1 MADISVILKSA
12 LFQTVHDIMS
22 KKEGISGMHIGDISG
37 NFLVAV
43 PGLDDPNFDHTVV
56 LICEHTRQGA
66 FGLVINK
73 VLMNSIS
80 PLLQSL
86 GIEKKKL
93 NLPVH
98 YGGPVNPD
106 QGYVIYSP
114 YDEKYQSIVISG
126 NFAVTVSKNI
136 LYDIASGKG
145 PEKFIFALGS
155 AGWGTNQLEEELM
168 MGSWI
173 VSPANFHI
181 IFNVPVS
188 ERWKSAARLTGV
200 DLDRYCDLGGSA

>member
-1 MADISVILKSA
+1 MRIDS
-12 LFQTVHDIMS
+12 
-22 KKEGISGMHIGDISG
+22 ISG
-37 NFLVAV
+37 NFLIAV
-43 PGLDDPNFDHTVV
+43 PGLDDPNFDHSVV

-73 VLMNSIS
+73 VLMNSIN

-93 NLPVH
+93 SLPVH

-114 YDEKYQSIVISG
+114 YDNKYQSIVIREDL
-126 NFAVTVSKNI
+126 AVTASKNI

-145 PEKFIFALGS
+145 PENFIFALGS
-155 AGWGTNQLEEELM
+155 AGWEANQLEEELM
-168 MGSWI
+168 MGSWL
-173 VSPANFHI
+173 VAPANFHI
-181 IFNVPVS
+181 IFNIPVT
-188 ERWKSAARLTGV
+188 ERWRAAALLTGV

>member
-1 MADISVILKSA
+1 
-12 LFQTVHDIMS
+12 
-22 KKEGISGMHIGDISG
+22 MHTGDISG
-37 NFLVAV
+37 NFLIAV
-43 PGLDDPNFDHTVV
+43 PSLDDPNFDHTVV
-56 LICEHTRQGA
+56 LICEHTRKGA

-73 VLMNSIS
+73 VLMNSIN

-86 GIEKKKL
+86 GMEKRKL
-93 NLPVH
+93 SLPVH

-114 YDEKYQSIVISG
+114 HDEKYQSIVIRG
-126 NFAVTVSKNI
+126 NLAVTASKNI
-136 LYDIASGKG
+136 LYDIAAGKG

-155 AGWGTNQLEEELM
+155 AGWGANQLEEELM

-173 VSPANFHI
+173 VSPANVQI
-181 IFNVPVS
+181 IFNMPVS
-188 ERWKSAARLTGV
+188 ERWRAAARLTGV

>member
-1 MADISVILKSA
+1 
-12 LFQTVHDIMS
+12 
-22 KKEGISGMHIGDISG
+22 MHIDDISG
-37 NFLVAV
+37 NFLIAV
-43 PGLDDPNFDHTVV
+43 PGLDDPNFDHAVV

-73 VLMNSIS
+73 VLMNSIN

-114 YDEKYQSIVISG
+114 CDKKYQSIVIREDL
-126 NFAVTVSKNI
+126 AVTVSKNI
-136 LYDIASGKG
+136 LYDIAAGKG

-155 AGWGTNQLEEELM
+155 AGWEANQLEEELM

-173 VSPANFHI
+173 VAPANFHI
-181 IFNVPVS
+181 IFNMPVS
-188 ERWKSAARLTGV
+188 ERWRAAARLTGV